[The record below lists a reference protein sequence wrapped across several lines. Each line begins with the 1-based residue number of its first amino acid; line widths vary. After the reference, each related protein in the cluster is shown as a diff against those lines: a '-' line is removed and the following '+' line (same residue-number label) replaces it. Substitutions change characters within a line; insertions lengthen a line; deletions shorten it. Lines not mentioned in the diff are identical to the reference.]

1 MSDLLSDGTAFS
13 CPFCTSKLKL
23 SVPSSCAKGDSKNLA
38 NEINASFPPPGGTCL
53 IDSSPCAPSTTLLSP
68 GQSCVKVEGSTALG
82 AGCMFQCAKGGLIK
96 VDSPGQTIAKHDEAS
111 GGSKLSDAWN
121 SIKEFYNKHET
132 LIDIASLFI
141 PGPEE
146 LVLAKY
152 GSKILRGGKA
162 AEKVAQKLAD
172 KKAVK
177 NYWVYESKNAAGKTQ
192 YVGITNNVP
201 RRAAEH
207 VKTKGIVVRPIKG
220 VGPLT
225 KAEARSV
232 EQALIKQHGLAKDG
246 GLMNKINSISPK
258 NSIYDESVKT
268 GEAILKNSGYPGVP

>member
-1 MSDLLSDGTAFS
+1 
-13 CPFCTSKLKL
+13 
-23 SVPSSCAKGDSKNLA
+23 
-38 NEINASFPPPGGTCL
+38 
-53 IDSSPCAPSTTLLSP
+53 
-68 GQSCVKVEGSTALG
+68 
-82 AGCMFQCAKGGLIK
+82 MFQCAKGGLIK
-96 VDSPGQTIAKHDEAS
+96 VDAPGQTIAKHDEAS

-192 YVGITNNVP
+192 YVGITNKVS
-201 RRAAEH
+201 RRADQH
-207 VKTKGIVVRPIKG
+207 LKTKGIEIRPLD

-225 KAEARSV
+225 KAEARGV
-232 EQALIKQHGLAKDG
+232 EQALINQHGLAKDG
-246 GLMNKINSISPK
+246 GTLMNKINSISPK
-258 NSIYDESVKT
+258 NSIYEESVKT
-268 GEAILKNSGYPGVP
+268 GEAILKNSGYLGVP